1 MASSTSNTQSK
12 GTNDRND
19 ISGIID
25 KVVVQRDAI
34 KPAVIP
40 RRVVR
45 IVKNTQQTPS
55 VQPLESKT
63 GKEVRETT
71 TKIASLSLDSA
82 PQARVTSLESSET
95 KSGPSIHPSR
105 APRFDAQLNEWP
117 SLDSSS
123 KTSSSKWRTE
133 QMETKDARDISTKR
147 PEPARESSRDSV
159 NRDRSDRNP
168 RAPTTD
174 DRRRR
179 SPPPHAS
186 REPRDAL
193 PTKGG
198 TIPGIPKILMLT
210 RLRPGENPRG
220 GDNRTWMIKSGS
232 EIITRMT
239 ESLGFRTDFATK
251 VTNAF
256 RKEFGSLVFRRVR
269 NVSVNDDNL
278 IDVTHHVFKGE
289 GPHFPSEN
297 GTIVYR
303 NFFPQG
309 ISASEYDQHLCA
321 RYKYFQFVTSPSSL
335 RSNDS
340 YKGRLIQ
347 ANSRAYA
354 EPNVVSF
361 ALDRAPRDVPPR
373 VKDLVA
379 GHVVCREGKLEYV
392 KWFVCSEM
400 FFHLWSLLTETD
412 KPPKAEKKPIV
423 ETTTE
428 DDAEKEEPTQPSE
441 NKKSWA
447 DEIEEEEAEAIAASS
462 PKTPASSPEIRKAP
476 ASPEV
481 PAAPTSPKDTL
492 KHMAFKNNYLM
503 TNTYRK
509 WTMAHTQNNVPM
521 ADADVAKR
529 YWHLRC
535 ERAAIDHVHIYAA
548 IALLSRWKEL
558 PTDDNVPNTQD
569 SGPKL
574 KKWDLPAGYLP
585 LLAFHHAN
593 ETR

>member
-1 MASSTSNTQSK
+1 MASSASNTQSK
-12 GTNDRND
+12 DTNDRND

-55 VQPLESKT
+55 VPPLESKA

-71 TKIASLSLDSA
+71 TKIASLSIA
-82 PQARVTSLESSET
+82 FVPRAEVTPLESSAPEAKT
-95 KSGPSIHPSR
+95 GPSIHPSR
-105 APRFDAQLNEWP
+105 APRFDGQLNEWP
-117 SLDSSS
+117 SLDSSP

-133 QMETKDARDISTKR
+133 QMETKDVHVVSTTR
-147 PEPARESSRDSV
+147 SEPARDSV

-168 RAPTTD
+168 RVPAAD

-179 SPPPHAS
+179 SPPPHPS
-186 REPRDAL
+186 REPKRRTPNERGNNPWHTKDAHASKA
-193 PTKGG
+193 PS
-198 TIPGIPKILMLT
+198 
-210 RLRPGENPRG
+210 RGESQG
-220 GDNRTWMIKSGS
+220 GDRTWMIKSGS
-232 EIITRMT
+232 EIISRMN

-251 VTNAF
+251 ITNAF

-347 ANSRAYA
+347 ANNRAYA

-412 KPPKAEKKPIV
+412 RPPKAEKETIV

-428 DDAEKEEPTQPSE
+428 DDAEKAEPDQTTQPSE

-447 DEIEEEEAEAIAASS
+447 DEIEEEEAEAIASSS
-462 PKTPASSPEIRKAP
+462 PKTPASSPETRKAP
-476 ASPEV
+476 ASPET
-481 PAAPTSPKDTL
+481 PETPTSPKDTL

-585 LLAFHHAN
+585 LLAFHHAH